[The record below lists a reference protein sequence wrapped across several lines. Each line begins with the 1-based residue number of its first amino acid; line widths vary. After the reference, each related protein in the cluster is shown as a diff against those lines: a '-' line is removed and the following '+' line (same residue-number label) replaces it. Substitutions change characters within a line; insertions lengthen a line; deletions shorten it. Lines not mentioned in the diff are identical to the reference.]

1 MFRLFAKYASVG
13 VINTFIHWTVFTA
26 LYSSG
31 SSQSLS
37 NFTAFCIAVTFS
49 FFVNA
54 KWTFQAEATTIRY
67 MMYVL
72 FMGLMAAIVGWL
84 ADKMHISAIITL
96 VGFSAISLF
105 CGFVY
110 SRLFIFREK

>member
-1 MFRLFAKYASVG
+1 MFSLFAKYTSVG
-13 VINTFIHWTVFTA
+13 VINTLIHWAVFTV
-26 LYSSG
+26 LYSGG
-31 SSQSLS
+31 STQSLS

-54 KWTFQAEATTIRY
+54 KWTFKAEATAIRY

-72 FMGLMAAIVGWL
+72 FMGSMAAIVGWL

-96 VGFSAISLF
+96 IVFSAISLL

-110 SRLFIFREK
+110 SKLFIFREK